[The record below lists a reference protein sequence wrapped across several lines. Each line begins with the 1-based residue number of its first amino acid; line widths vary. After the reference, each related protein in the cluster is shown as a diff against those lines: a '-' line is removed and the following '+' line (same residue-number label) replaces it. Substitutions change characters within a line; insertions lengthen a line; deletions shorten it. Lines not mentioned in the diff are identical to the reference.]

1 MNKEWF
7 IFKGSHHVG
16 PYTVAELAQFLQTG
30 EIHEK
35 SLVWREGAPKWESLA
50 KVPELSQLFEQS
62 SRIMPSHDSASEQ
75 PPQLPEQKKSIV
87 QKNGKSV
94 QVTLAKKAAV
104 NIEDEMP
111 PPLPLDAII
120 QLKQEKT
127 NPSLPKIPMQE
138 FEKTRPSTSLSSKK
152 STFIWSLIVSSFVA
166 IIVWFAL
173 NEQTSSI
180 NIKVPKVMPVY
191 AEKLQEIATLK
202 TPAFAFTMALDLE
215 GSTLYASTN
224 KSGEI
229 LAVIKMQSL
238 PKRILGTEETE
249 IIVKGKIENH
259 LGKFDRMQMI
269 KGKQFVPGE
278 YKISFS
284 GRKMHFLN
292 QHMSFLRGIDF
303 FKKLNTVINYET
315 TALIFKGTP
324 RDFEKKMIEYTDGVI
339 QEKTKPLSDKL
350 ERHETLLSLLN
361 QALEN
366 YYLILDKIKKPS
378 DISEFEKYYIAQVSP
393 VVQSLVV
400 DANELSQKQEN
411 SLQNNVVDVG
421 NFKNQMLIG
430 KQIGELA
437 SDMITQTRKQS
448 KLTTK
453 EKLVLKENFQKRYK
467 LLRSQI
473 DANINVLKE
482 NIQQVSKQ

>member
-16 PYTVAELAQFLQTG
+16 PYTVAELAQFLQAG

-35 SLVWREGAPKWESLA
+35 SLVWKEGAPKWESLS

-62 SRIMPSHDSASEQ
+62 SKLNQSTTSTIEL
-75 PPQLPEQKKSIV
+75 PPQLPV
-87 QKNGKSV
+87 QKSGKSV
-94 QVTLAKKAAV
+94 QVTMSKKSLIV
-104 NIEDEMP
+104 QTEEDEVP

-120 QLKQEKT
+120 QLKQDKT
-127 NPSLPKIPMQE
+127 SPSLPKIPMQE
-138 FEKTRPSTSLSSKK
+138 FEKSRPSPSHSSKK
-152 STFIWSLIVSSFVA
+152 STIIWSVILSSFIMVV
-166 IIVWFAL
+166 VWFAL
-173 NEQTSSI
+173 NEQSSSI

-215 GSTLYASTN
+215 GSTLYATTN

-249 IIVKGKIENH
+249 ILVKGKIEDH
-259 LGKFDRMQMI
+259 LGKFDRMQII

-292 QHMSFLRGIDF
+292 QHFSFLRGIDF

-324 RDFEKKMIEYTDGVI
+324 RDFEKKIIEFSDGVI
-339 QEKTKPLSDKL
+339 QEKTKPLTDKL

-366 YYLILDKIKKPS
+366 YYLILEKIKKPA
-378 DISEFEKYYIAQVSP
+378 DINEFEKYYIAQVSP

-400 DANELSQKQEN
+400 DANELSQKQES

-437 SDMITQTRKQS
+437 SDMITQTRKQN
-448 KLTTK
+448 KLTIK
-453 EKLVLKENFQKRYK
+453 EKLILKENFQKRYK

-473 DANINVLKE
+473 EANINVLKE
-482 NIQQVSKQ
+482 NIQQISKQ